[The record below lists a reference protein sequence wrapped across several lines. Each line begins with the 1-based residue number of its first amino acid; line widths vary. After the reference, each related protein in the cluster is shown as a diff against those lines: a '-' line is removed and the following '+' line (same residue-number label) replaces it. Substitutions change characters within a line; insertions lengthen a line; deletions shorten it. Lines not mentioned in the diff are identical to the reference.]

1 RATVRRSGTRCGDHR
16 VERLMRRST
25 VGTILLACLGCAAV
39 TGCAS
44 AGQAAGGLTAA
55 QRGFAVAAAHREAA
69 QFSADSSRPEAWPR
83 NVDAVTGRA
92 AGGTIVDSNTG
103 HPCASGTVITVDLLG
118 DFDTAVSP
126 APGAADTAVHAV
138 ILNVDARTGQ
148 VCLLSVRTGSVRA
161 DPDADLLFRR

>member
-1 RATVRRSGTRCGDHR
+1 
-16 VERLMRRST
+16 MRRST

-126 APGAADTAVHAV
+126 ASGAADTAVSPASGAADTAVHAV
-138 ILNVDARTGQ
+138 ILKVDARTGQ